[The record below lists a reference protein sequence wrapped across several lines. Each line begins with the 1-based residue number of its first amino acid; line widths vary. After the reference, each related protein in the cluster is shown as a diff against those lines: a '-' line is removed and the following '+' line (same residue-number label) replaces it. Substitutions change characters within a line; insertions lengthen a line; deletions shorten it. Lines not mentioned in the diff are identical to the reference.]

1 VSFPRAALPLAL
13 LVLLAG
19 CGGEERRPTAVPT
32 AVPTAAPTASPTASP
47 TPSPTPATPE
57 DPLSPKPA
65 LESPAPLGQPTCQ
78 ASALTVTDADSVT
91 DATTTHEIFLVR
103 TSGAP
108 CQLEGWPAVRL
119 VDAAGH
125 DLPVAVG
132 HGGFGLPSA
141 TPAPVTLSAD
151 TTVSFIVAT
160 GRSGSCRDAAAI
172 AVTLPGTSTALRAVT
187 TLRVCG
193 GAGTSPVQRL
203 TDTEEEDQTTA
214 D

>member
-1 VSFPRAALPLAL
+1 MT
-13 LVLLAG
+13 
-19 CGGEERRPTAVPT
+19 PTATPT
-32 AVPTAAPTASPTASP
+32 SSP
-47 TPSPTPATPE
+47 TPSPTPSADSPE

-78 ASALTVTDADSVT
+78 ASALTVTDADTVT

-103 TSGAP
+103 TAGSP

-119 VDAAGH
+119 LDGAGK
-125 DLPVAVG
+125 DLGVQVQ
-132 HGGFGLPSA
+132 HGGYGLPTA

-151 TTVSFIVAT
+151 TTVSFVVAT
-160 GRSGSCRDAAAI
+160 GRSGSCRTAGALL
-172 AVTLPGTSTALRAVT
+172 VTLPGTSTALRAAT
-187 TLRVCG
+187 TMSVCG

-203 TDTEEEDQTTA
+203 TDSEEDDQTTA